1 MFIRHGVSVL
11 LQEAFRLVRDVDGI
25 VSNSERGVAETRF
38 LEDVLI
44 LRFDELLV

>member
-11 LQEAFRLVRDVDGI
+11 LQEALRLVRDVDGI
-25 VSNSERGVAETRF
+25 VSNSECGVTETRF

>member
-1 MFIRHGVSVL
+1 MFIWHSVSVL

-25 VSNSERGVAETRF
+25 VSNSERRVAETRF

-44 LRFDELLV
+44 PRFDELLV

>member
-11 LQEAFRLVRDVDGI
+11 LQETFRLVRDVDGI
-25 VSNSERGVAETRF
+25 VSNSERRVAETRF
-38 LEDVLI
+38 LEDILI